1 MLGPRAVVLR
11 AEDVSMGLAGAALL
25 LPTELLMLSRSPGG
39 GFASAAWAVAGLFAG
54 LGVLIGLGLAAG
66 SALTAR
72 LRDRRWEPLTRAVP
86 ALLVLIPATRTLFD
100 GAWASTW
107 PGARFGFLWAPVLGY
122 LLVALAVHIGLTIA
136 HRPVGR
142 SALAI
147 ALPGL
152 AIEFDL
158 FNRGIVAS
166 EYADL
171 HTLLLVVSC
180 VLGGLGLRYLID
192 SFRPFAW
199 QWPQGP
205 LSRRLAGGTGGA
217 AAFSALA
224 LVAGLADKAS
234 RRAIAD
240 DGMHGR
246 LLDRA
251 AKALLDFDRDG
262 HATVL
267 GGGDCAGFNGSIHP
281 GAPEIPG
288 NGIDEDCDGVDD
300 VVSGT
305 NGPDEARRHRIEL
318 WRQDP
323 AVKAVARRLSRLN
336 VVLVAVDALRAD
348 PFAPKPE
355 NALAFPHFFALRRRA
370 SWFTR
375 AFSPAAGTD
384 LSMAG
389 VMTGRVN
396 PLSGSEL
403 TLAEALGA
411 AGYQTHAVVPAEV
424 LRSASKTLLSRG
436 FANLDVV
443 ETDGGHHVPT
453 TTSADRTTTL
463 TLSFIDR
470 WKKSPSAPFFVW
482 AHYFD
487 VHEHEQLPAE
497 ATTIVAANQG
507 VAPKDRTEK
516 YRALVSVVDGA
527 VGRLR
532 AGLELRGLAEN
543 TAFVFLS
550 DHGESLR
557 EERRL
562 PDNHGR
568 FLYNPLV
575 HVPLAIVLPGIE
587 SGELSAPV
595 SLLDV
600 SATFLDLVGATASAG
615 EIEGQSLLPMLLGAP
630 PSLLEPPRT
639 VPLNETDQFGVIAWP
654 HKLLVRPEAN
664 LVELYD
670 LSRDFSEQIDQAEA
684 QPELVRW
691 LQHAYHLFPSIK
703 LDRTSVARRRWEVK
717 AEATRPARE
726 DLQRLATML
735 RESTGK
741 SAARGWQPGGR
752 PAALSPS
759 ALDDD
764 ADKVARVKIGHRV
777 RGRGASDAD
786 ARDDET
792 LAHSGIV
799 IEPLTPRRRG
809 GKHRRRTGRMA
820 ALHLASAQTP
830 GAHASGLLRAS
841 VALPYATALAHAGP
855 PPSPSPS
862 GPTPPSFPGTVPA
875 PAVAPTAPP
884 SSASAATKPAHRGT
898 RRANAEARRKA
909 RAAVAA
915 ATAARAGAGST
926 TKIAS
931 AKGKR
936 SMSSGTGKSRRRTA
950 KKSPAPATAESP
962 SGRPAR

>member
-1 MLGPRAVVLR
+1 MPGSRAVVLR
-11 AEDVSMGLAGAALL
+11 AEDISMGMAGAALL
-25 LPTELLMLSRSPGG
+25 LPTEILMLSRTPTG

-66 SALTAR
+66 SALAAR
-72 LRDRRWEPLTRAVP
+72 IPSPRWEPLARAAP
-86 ALLVLIPATRTLFD
+86 SLLVLFPTTRTLFD

-107 PGARFGFLWAPVLGY
+107 PGARFGFLWAPVVAY
-122 LLVALAVHIGLTIA
+122 LLVALAVHVGLTIA
-136 HRPVGR
+136 RRPVGR

-180 VLGGLGLRYLID
+180 VLGGLGLRFLVD
-192 SFRPFAW
+192 SFRPFGW
-199 QWPQGP
+199 HWPEGP
-205 LSRRLAGGTGGA
+205 LSRRLAGATGGA

-224 LVAGLADKAS
+224 LVGGLGDKAS

-251 AKALLDFDRDG
+251 AKAMFDFDGDG

-267 GGGDCAGFNGSIHP
+267 GGGDCAGWNGSIHP
-281 GAPEIPG
+281 GAPEIAG
-288 NGIDEDCDGVDD
+288 NGIDEDCDGADD
-300 VVSGT
+300 AAGTGNVS
-305 NGPDEARRHRIEL
+305 DEARRRRIGV

-323 AVKAVARRLSRLN
+323 AVKAVARRLARLN

-348 PFAPKPE
+348 PFVPKPE
-355 NALAFPHFFALRRRA
+355 NARAFPNLFALRRRA

-403 TLAEALGA
+403 TLAEGLGA

-424 LRSASKTLLSRG
+424 MRSASRTLLSRG
-436 FANLDVV
+436 FASLDVV
-443 ETDGGHHVPT
+443 ETDGGHHVPRN
-453 TTSADRTTTL
+453 TSADRTTA
-463 TLSFIDR
+463 LSLGFIDR
-470 WKKSPSAPFFVW
+470 WKKSPTAPFFVW

-487 VHEHEQLPAE
+487 VHEHDQLPSDE
-497 ATTIVAANQG
+497 ASIVAANQG
-507 VAPKDRTEK
+507 VVPKDRTEK
-516 YRALVSVVDGA
+516 YRALLSVVDGA
-527 VGRLR
+527 IGRLR
-532 AGLELRGLAEN
+532 AGLEARGLAEN

-562 PDNHGR
+562 PENHGR

-600 SATFLDLVGATASAG
+600 SATFLDLVGATAAAG
-615 EIEGQSLLPMLLGAP
+615 EIEGQSLLPLLLGAP

-670 LSRDFSEQIDQAEA
+670 LSRDFGEQTDQAEA
-684 QPELVRW
+684 EPELVRW
-691 LQHAYHLFPSIK
+691 LQHAYHLFPAIK
-703 LDRTSVARRRWEVK
+703 LDRTTVARRRWEIK

-726 DLQRLATML
+726 DLQRLSVAL
-735 RESTGK
+735 HESTGK
-741 SAARGWQPGGR
+741 GAARGWQPGGR
-752 PAALSPS
+752 PAAADPTLS
-759 ALDDD
+759 ALD
-764 ADKVARVKIGHRV
+764 ADGEKVARVKIGHRM
-777 RGRGASDAD
+777 RGRGASEAEL
-786 ARDDET
+786 RDDET

-799 IEPLTPRRRG
+799 IEPLSPRRHG
-809 GKHRRRTGRMA
+809 SKWRRAAARAA
-820 ALHLASAQTP
+820 ALHLATGSAA
-830 GAHASGLLRAS
+830 GARASGKPASGLLGS
-841 VALPYATALAHAGP
+841 SPGPYSLAAARPATAASAGAQP
-855 PPSPSPS
+855 GNAAAPV
-862 GPTPPSFPGTVPA
+862 GPG
-875 PAVAPTAPP
+875 TAPP
-884 SSASAATKPAHRGT
+884 PATAPAIPSGGSGGDGRARPAHRALKHG
-898 RRANAEARRKA
+898 AGEAKREKARSSKASRGSRKA
-909 RAAVAA
+909 GTSGKGVAGKGRR
-915 ATAARAGAGST
+915 RAGA
-926 TKIAS
+926 
-931 AKGKR
+931 
-936 SMSSGTGKSRRRTA
+936 
-950 KKSPAPATAESP
+950 KKAAPALSSPAAA
-962 SGRPAR
+962 GRSSR